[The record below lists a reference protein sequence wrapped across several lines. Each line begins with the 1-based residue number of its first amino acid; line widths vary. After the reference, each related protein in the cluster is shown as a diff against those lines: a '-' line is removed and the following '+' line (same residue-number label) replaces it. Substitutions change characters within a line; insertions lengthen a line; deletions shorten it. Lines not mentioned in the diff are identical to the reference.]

1 MELLQNINASL
12 RMLCSFV
19 FSANKKIMVAIMRS
33 TKTNAMEAI
42 MKKFMGIATAA
53 VFGLGIFTTS
63 AKAETIVTT
72 DVLNVRENPTTESQV
87 VGKLL
92 DGYKVNVLHTEN
104 GWSKVKLNSGK
115 EAFIS
120 ADYTKDTYYVTANV
134 LNVRAGANTDS
145 EILGK
150 LKKDDVIETTNQV
163 QNDWIQFEYNGQT
176 AYVHVPYL
184 TGKAP
189 VKVQPVV
196 KAEKVTNVQ
205 DTAKV
210 REAVKAQEAAEA
222 QAKTKAQEAAKAR
235 EAVKAQEAAEAQ
247 ATAKAG
253 EVAKAQETAKA
264 QEAAE
269 AQAAA
274 KAQEVAKAREAAKA
288 QEVAKAREA
297 AKAQEAAEAQAAA
310 KAQEAAKA
318 REAAEA
324 QAAKAQEAAEA
335 REAAKAQEAAEAR
348 EAAKAQ
354 EAAKAREAAKA
365 QKPATQQPVAKETE
379 TSAPSS
385 SRELRVEATAYTADP
400 LENGYKA
407 GDQVKSAMGHNLT
420 ANPNMKLIAVDP
432 SVIPLGSKV
441 WVEGYGVAIA
451 GDTGGAIKGNKIDVL
466 MPDKGTSSN
475 WGRKTVT
482 VKVLN

>member
-1 MELLQNINASL
+1 MELLQNINAPL
-12 RMLCSFV
+12 RKLCNSMF
-19 FSANKKIMVAIMRS
+19 FANKKIMVAIMRS

-72 DVLNVRENPTTESQV
+72 DVLNVRENPTTESKV

-150 LKKDDVIETTNQV
+150 LKQDDVIETTHQV
-163 QNDWIQFEYNGQT
+163 ENDWIQFEYNGKT

-189 VKVQPVV
+189 VKVQPAV
-196 KAEKVTNVQ
+196 KVEKTTKVQ
-205 DTAKV
+205 DTAKTV
-210 REAVKAQEAAEA
+210 AATKAREVAETQAKAQEA
-222 QAKTKAQEAAKAR
+222 TKAR
-235 EAVKAQEAAEAQ
+235 
-247 ATAKAG
+247 
-253 EVAKAQETAKA
+253 
-264 QEAAE
+264 EAAE

-274 KAQEVAKAREAAKA
+274 KAQEAAKAREAAKA
-288 QEVAKAREA
+288 QEAAKAREAAEAQAEAKAQEATKAREA

-324 QAAKAQEAAEA
+324 QA
-335 REAAKAQEAAEAR
+335 
-348 EAAKAQ
+348 AAKAQ

-385 SRELRVEATAYTADP
+385 SRELRVVATAYTADP

-407 GDQVKSAMGHNLT
+407 GDQVKSALGHNLT

>member
-1 MELLQNINASL
+1 
-12 RMLCSFV
+12 
-19 FSANKKIMVAIMRS
+19 
-33 TKTNAMEAI
+33 

-72 DVLNVRENPTTESQV
+72 DVLNVRENPTTESKV

-104 GWSKVKLNSGK
+104 GWSKVQLNSGK

-150 LKKDDVIETTNQV
+150 LKKDDVIETTHQV
-163 QNDWIQFEYNGQT
+163 QNDWIQFEYNGKT

-189 VKVQPVV
+189 VKVQPVAKV
-196 KAEKVTNVQ
+196 EKTTTVQ
-205 DTAKV
+205 DTAKAQEV
-210 REAVKAQEAAEA
+210 AKTQAKAQEATKAREAAEAQAEVKAQEAAKAREAAKAQAEASAQADAEA
-222 QAKTKAQEAAKAR
+222 QAETKAQEAAKAR
-235 EAVKAQEAAEAQ
+235 EAAKAQADAEAQAETKAQEA
-247 ATAKAG
+247 
-253 EVAKAQETAKA
+253 
-264 QEAAE
+264 
-269 AQAAA
+269 
-274 KAQEVAKAREAAKA
+274 
-288 QEVAKAREA
+288 AKAREA

-318 REAAEA
+318 QAE
-324 QAAKAQEAAEA
+324 AKAQADAEA
-335 REAAKAQEAAEAR
+335 REAAKAQETAVEAR
-348 EAAKAQ
+348 KAAKAQ
-354 EAAKAREAAKA
+354 EAADREAANKV

-379 TSAPSS
+379 KNTQSS
-385 SRELRVEATAYTADP
+385 SREFQVVATAYTADP

-407 GDQVKSAMGHNLT
+407 GDQVKSALGHNLT

-466 MPDKGTSSN
+466 MPDKGTSSS

>member
-150 LKKDDVIETTNQV
+150 LKQDDVIETTHEV
-163 QNDWIQFEYNGQT
+163 QNDWIQFEYNGKT

-189 VKVQPVV
+189 VKVQPAV
-196 KAEKVTNVQ
+196 KVEKAIKVQ

-210 REAVKAQEAAEA
+210 REAVKAGEVAETQAKAKAQEATKAREAAEA
-222 QAKTKAQEAAKAR
+222 QAEVKAQEAAKAR
-235 EAVKAQEAAEAQ
+235 EAAKAQAETKAQADAEAQ
-247 ATAKAG
+247 A
-253 EVAKAQETAKA
+253 EAKA
-264 QEAAE
+264 QEA
-269 AQAAA
+269 
-274 KAQEVAKAREAAKA
+274 
-288 QEVAKAREA
+288 AKAREA

-318 REAAEA
+318 REAAKAQADAEA
-324 QAAKAQEAAEA
+324 REAAKAQEAT
-335 REAAKAQEAAEAR
+335 KAQEAAEAR

>member
-1 MELLQNINASL
+1 M
-12 RMLCSFV
+12 

-145 EILGK
+145 EIIGK
-150 LKKDDVIETTNQV
+150 LKQDDVIETTHQV
-163 QNDWIQFEYNGQT
+163 QNDWIQFEYNGKT

-189 VKVQPVV
+189 VKVQPAV
-196 KAEKVTNVQ
+196 KVEKTTKVQ
-205 DTAKV
+205 DTAKAV
-210 REAVKAQEAAEA
+210 EATKAREVAETQAKAKAQEATKAREAAEA
-222 QAKTKAQEAAKAR
+222 QAEAKAQEATKAR
-235 EAVKAQEAAEAQ
+235 EAAKAQAEAKAQAAAEAQ
-247 ATAKAG
+247 AEAKAG
-253 EVAKAQETAKA
+253 EA
-264 QEAAE
+264 
-269 AQAAA
+269 
-274 KAQEVAKAREAAKA
+274 AKAREAAKA
-288 QEVAKAREA
+288 EA
-297 AKAQEAAEAQAAA
+297 AAEAQAAA

-318 REAAEA
+318 RE
-324 QAAKAQEAAEA
+324 AAKAQEAAEA

-354 EAAKAREAAKA
+354 EAAKARETAKA

-385 SRELRVEATAYTADP
+385 SRELRVVATAYTADP

-407 GDQVKSAMGHNLT
+407 GDQVKSALGHNLT

>member
-1 MELLQNINASL
+1 MELLQNINDPL
-12 RMLCSFV
+12 RKLCNSMF
-19 FSANKKIMVAIMRS
+19 FANKKIMVAIMRS

-72 DVLNVRENPTTESQV
+72 DVLNVRENPTTESKV

-150 LKKDDVIETTNQV
+150 LKQDDVIETTHQV
-163 QNDWIQFEYNGQT
+163 ENGWIQFEYNGKT

-196 KAEKVTNVQ
+196 KAEKTTTVQ
-205 DTAKV
+205 DTAKAV
-210 REAVKAQEAAEA
+210 ATTKAREVAETQAKAKAEEATKAREAAEA
-222 QAKTKAQEAAKAR
+222 QAAAKAREAAKAQETAKAQAEAKAQAAAEAQAEAKAQEAAKAR
-235 EAVKAQEAAEAQ
+235 EA
-247 ATAKAG
+247 
-253 EVAKAQETAKA
+253 AKAQA
-264 QEAAE
+264 
-269 AQAAA
+269 
-274 KAQEVAKAREAAKA
+274 
-288 QEVAKAREA
+288 
-297 AKAQEAAEAQAAA
+297 AAEAQAAA

-318 REAAEA
+318 REAAKA
-324 QAAKAQEAAEA
+324 QAAAEA
-335 REAAKAQEAAEAR
+335 REAT
-348 EAAKAQ
+348 
-354 EAAKAREAAKA
+354 KAREAAKA

-385 SRELRVEATAYTADP
+385 SRELRVVATAYTADP

-407 GDQVKSAMGHNLT
+407 GDQVKSALGHNLT

>member
-1 MELLQNINASL
+1 MELLQNINDPL

-145 EILGK
+145 EIIGK
-150 LKKDDVIETTNQV
+150 LKQDDVIETTHQV
-163 QNDWIQFEYNGQT
+163 QNDWIQFEYNGKT

-189 VKVQPVV
+189 VKVQPAV
-196 KAEKVTNVQ
+196 KVEKTTKVQ
-205 DTAKV
+205 DTAKAV
-210 REAVKAQEAAEA
+210 EATKAREVAETQAKAKAQEATKAREAAEA
-222 QAKTKAQEAAKAR
+222 QAEAKAQEATKAR
-235 EAVKAQEAAEAQ
+235 EAAKAQAEAKAQAAAEAQ
-247 ATAKAG
+247 AEAKAG
-253 EVAKAQETAKA
+253 EA
-264 QEAAE
+264 
-269 AQAAA
+269 
-274 KAQEVAKAREAAKA
+274 AKAREAAKA
-288 QEVAKAREA
+288 EA
-297 AKAQEAAEAQAAA
+297 AAEAQAAA

-318 REAAEA
+318 RE
-324 QAAKAQEAAEA
+324 AAKAQEAAEA

-354 EAAKAREAAKA
+354 EAAKARETAKD

-385 SRELRVEATAYTADP
+385 SRELRVVATAYTADP

-407 GDQVKSAMGHNLT
+407 GDQVKSALGHNLT

>member
-1 MELLQNINASL
+1 M
-12 RMLCSFV
+12 F
-19 FSANKKIMVAIMRS
+19 FANKKIMVAIMRS

-72 DVLNVRENPTTESQV
+72 DVLNVRENPTTESKV

-150 LKKDDVIETTNQV
+150 LKQDDVIETTHQV
-163 QNDWIQFEYNGQT
+163 ENDWIQFEYNGKT

-189 VKVQPVV
+189 VKVQPAV
-196 KAEKVTNVQ
+196 KVEKTTKVQ
-205 DTAKV
+205 DTPKTVAATKA
-210 REAVKAQEAAEA
+210 REVAETQAKAQEA
-222 QAKTKAQEAAKAR
+222 TKAR
-235 EAVKAQEAAEAQ
+235 
-247 ATAKAG
+247 
-253 EVAKAQETAKA
+253 
-264 QEAAE
+264 EAAE

-274 KAQEVAKAREAAKA
+274 KAEEAAKAREAAKA
-288 QEVAKAREA
+288 QAEAKAQAAAEAQAEAKAQEAAKAREA
-297 AKAQEAAEAQAAA
+297 AKAQEAAE
-310 KAQEAAKA
+310 
-318 REAAEA
+318 
-324 QAAKAQEAAEA
+324 
-335 REAAKAQEAAEAR
+335 
-348 EAAKAQ
+348 AQ

-365 QKPATQQPVAKETE
+365 QKPATQQPVVKETE

-385 SRELRVEATAYTADP
+385 SRELRVVATAYTADP

>member
-1 MELLQNINASL
+1 MELLQNINAPL
-12 RMLCSFV
+12 RKLCNSMF
-19 FSANKKIMVAIMRS
+19 FANKKIMVAIMRS

-72 DVLNVRENPTTESQV
+72 DVLNVRENPTTESKV

-150 LKKDDVIETTNQV
+150 LKQDDVIETTHQV
-163 QNDWIQFEYNGQT
+163 QNDWIQFEYNGKT

-196 KAEKVTNVQ
+196 KAEKTTKVQ
-205 DTAKV
+205 DTAKAV
-210 REAVKAQEAAEA
+210 EATKAREVAETQAKAKAEEATKAREAAEA
-222 QAKTKAQEAAKAR
+222 QAE
-235 EAVKAQEAAEAQ
+235 
-247 ATAKAG
+247 
-253 EVAKAQETAKA
+253 
-264 QEAAE
+264 
-269 AQAAA
+269 
-274 KAQEVAKAREAAKA
+274 
-288 QEVAKAREA
+288 
-297 AKAQEAAEAQAAA
+297 A

-318 REAAEA
+318 REAAKAEAAAEA
-324 QAAKAQEAAEA
+324 QAEAKAQEAAKA

-385 SRELRVEATAYTADP
+385 SRELRVVATAYTADP

>member
-1 MELLQNINASL
+1 MELLHNINASL

-145 EILGK
+145 AILGK
-150 LKKDDVIETTNQV
+150 LKKDDVIETTHQV

-176 AYVHVPYL
+176 AYVHIPYL

-210 REAVKAQEAAEA
+210 REAVKAGEVAETQAKAKAQEATKAREAAET
-222 QAKTKAQEAAKAR
+222 QAEAKAQEAAKAR
-235 EAVKAQEAAEAQ
+235 EA
-247 ATAKAG
+247 
-253 EVAKAQETAKA
+253 AKA
-264 QEAAE
+264 QEATE
-269 AQAAA
+269 AA
-274 KAQEVAKAREAAKA
+274 KAQAEAKAQEAAKAREAAKA
-288 QEVAKAREA
+288 QAEAEAQAEAKAQEAAKAREA
-297 AKAQEAAEAQAAA
+297 AKAQEAA
-310 KAQEAAKA
+310 KA
-318 REAAEA
+318 RE
-324 QAAKAQEAAEA
+324 AAKAQEAAEA

-385 SRELRVEATAYTADP
+385 SRELRVVATAYTADP

-482 VKVLN
+482 VKILN

>member
-1 MELLQNINASL
+1 
-12 RMLCSFV
+12 
-19 FSANKKIMVAIMRS
+19 
-33 TKTNAMEAI
+33 

-72 DVLNVRENPTTESQV
+72 DVLNVRENPTTESKV

-150 LKKDDVIETTNQV
+150 LKQDDVIETTHEV
-163 QNDWIQFEYNGQT
+163 QNDWIQFEYNGKT

-189 VKVQPVV
+189 VKVQPAV
-196 KAEKVTNVQ
+196 KVEKAIKVQ

-210 REAVKAQEAAEA
+210 REAVKAGEVAETQAKAKAEEATKAREVAEA
-222 QAKTKAQEAAKAR
+222 QAEVKAQEAAKAR
-235 EAVKAQEAAEAQ
+235 EEAKAQASAKAQADAEAQ
-247 ATAKAG
+247 AEAKA
-253 EVAKAQETAKA
+253 EEAAKAREEAK
-264 QEAAE
+264 

-274 KAQEVAKAREAAKA
+274 EV
-288 QEVAKAREA
+288 
-297 AKAQEAAEAQAAA
+297 QAAA

-318 REAAEA
+318 REAAKA
-324 QAAKAQEAAEA
+324 QADAEA

-348 EAAKAQ
+348 ETAKAQ
-354 EAAKAREAAKA
+354 EAAKA
-365 QKPATQQPVAKETE
+365 QKPATQKPVAKETE
-379 TSAPSS
+379 TSTPSS
-385 SRELRVEATAYTADP
+385 SRELRVVATAYTADP

-407 GDQVKSAMGHNLT
+407 GDQVKSALGHNLT

-482 VKVLN
+482 VKILN

>member
-1 MELLQNINASL
+1 MELLQNINAPL
-12 RMLCSFV
+12 RKLCNFM
-19 FSANKKIMVAIMRS
+19 FFANKKIMVAIMRS

-72 DVLNVRENPTTESQV
+72 DVLNVRENPTTESKV

-104 GWSKVKLNSGK
+104 GWSKVQLNSGK

-134 LNVRAGANTDS
+134 LNVRASANTDS

-150 LKKDDVIETTNQV
+150 LKKDDIIETTHQV
-163 QNDWIQFEYNGQT
+163 QNDWIQFEYNGKT

-189 VKVQPVV
+189 VKIQPVV
-196 KAEKVTNVQ
+196 KAEKTTTVQ
-205 DTAKV
+205 DTAKASETV
-210 REAVKAQEAAEA
+210 KVQEVIKTKEAPKTSEANQATENARKVAEQKAEQEQENAKLAQQKVAEQKAEQEQENAKLAQQKAAEQEQENARKLA
-222 QAKTKAQEAAKAR
+222 QQK
-235 EAVKAQEAAEAQ
+235 AAEQKAKQEQENAKLAQ
-247 ATAKAG
+247 QK
-253 EVAKAQETAKA
+253 VAE
-264 QEAAE
+264 
-269 AQAAA
+269 
-274 KAQEVAKAREAAKA
+274 
-288 QEVAKAREA
+288 
-297 AKAQEAAEAQAAA
+297 
-310 KAQEAAKA
+310 
-318 REAAEA
+318 
-324 QAAKAQEAAEA
+324 
-335 REAAKAQEAAEAR
+335 
-348 EAAKAQ
+348 
-354 EAAKAREAAKA
+354 
-365 QKPATQQPVAKETE
+365 QKEKQPVAKETE
-379 TSAPSS
+379 KNTQSS
-385 SRELRVEATAYTADP
+385 SREFQVVATAYTADP

-407 GDQVKSAMGHNLT
+407 GDQVKSALGHNLT

-466 MPDKGTSSN
+466 MPDKGTSSS

>member
-1 MELLQNINASL
+1 
-12 RMLCSFV
+12 MLCSFV

-150 LKKDDVIETTNQV
+150 LKQDDVIETTHQV
-163 QNDWIQFEYNGQT
+163 QNDWIQFEYNGKT

-189 VKVQPVV
+189 VKVQPAV
-196 KAEKVTNVQ
+196 KVEKTIKVQ
-205 DTAKV
+205 DTAK
-210 REAVKAQEAAEA
+210 AAEA
-222 QAKTKAQEAAKAR
+222 TKAR
-235 EAVKAQEAAEAQ
+235 EVAETQ
-247 ATAKAG
+247 AKAKVV
-253 EVAKAQETAKA
+253 EATKAR
-264 QEAAE
+264 EAAE

-274 KAQEVAKAREAAKA
+274 KAQEAAKAREAAKA
-288 QEVAKAREA
+288 QAEAKAQAAAEAQAEAKAEEAAKAREA

-318 REAAEA
+318 REAA
-324 QAAKAQEAAEA
+324 KAQEVAEA
-335 REAAKAQEAAEAR
+335 REAAKAQEAAE
-348 EAAKAQ
+348 
-354 EAAKAREAAKA
+354 AREAAKA

-385 SRELRVEATAYTADP
+385 SRELQVVATAYTADP

>member
-145 EILGK
+145 AILGK
-150 LKKDDVIETTNQV
+150 LKKDDVIETTHQV

-176 AYVHVPYL
+176 AYVHIPYL

-210 REAVKAQEAAEA
+210 REAVKA
-222 QAKTKAQEAAKAR
+222 
-235 EAVKAQEAAEAQ
+235 
-247 ATAKAG
+247 G
-253 EVAKAQETAKA
+253 EVAETQAKAKA
-264 QEAAE
+264 QEAT
-269 AQAAA
+269 
-274 KAQEVAKAREAAKA
+274 KAREAAETQAKAKA
-288 QEVAKAREA
+288 QEATKAREA
-297 AKAQEAAEAQAAA
+297 AETQAEA

-318 REAAEA
+318 REAAKAQEATEAAKA
-324 QAAKAQEAAEA
+324 QAEAKAQEAAKA
-335 REAAKAQEAAEAR
+335 REAAKAQAEAEAEAKAQEAAKAREAAKAGEAAKAREAAKAEEAAEAR
-348 EAAKAQ
+348 EVAKAQ

-385 SRELRVEATAYTADP
+385 SRELRVQATAYTADP

-482 VKVLN
+482 VKILN

>member
-1 MELLQNINASL
+1 MELLQNINDPL
-12 RMLCSFV
+12 RKLCNFM
-19 FSANKKIMVAIMRS
+19 FFANKKIMVAIMRS

-63 AKAETIVTT
+63 AKAETFVTT
-72 DVLNVRENPTTESQV
+72 DVLNVRENPTTESKV

-150 LKKDDVIETTNQV
+150 LKQDDVIETTHQV
-163 QNDWIQFEYNGQT
+163 ENGWIQFEYNGKT

-196 KAEKVTNVQ
+196 KAEKTTTVQ
-205 DTAKV
+205 DTAKAV
-210 REAVKAQEAAEA
+210 ATTKAREVAETQAKAKAEEATKAREAAEAQAAAKAREAAKAQETAKAQAEAKAQEAAEA
-222 QAKTKAQEAAKAR
+222 QAEAKAQEAAKAR
-235 EAVKAQEAAEAQ
+235 EA
-247 ATAKAG
+247 
-253 EVAKAQETAKA
+253 AKAQA
-264 QEAAE
+264 
-269 AQAAA
+269 
-274 KAQEVAKAREAAKA
+274 V
-288 QEVAKAREA
+288 
-297 AKAQEAAEAQAAA
+297 AEAQAAA

-324 QAAKAQEAAEA
+324 
-335 REAAKAQEAAEAR
+335 REAAQAVAEAQA
-348 EAAKAQ
+348 EAKAQ

-385 SRELRVEATAYTADP
+385 SRELRVVATAYTADP

-407 GDQVKSAMGHNLT
+407 GDQVKSALGHNLT

>member
-145 EILGK
+145 AILGK
-150 LKKDDVIETTNQV
+150 LKKDDVIETTHQV

-176 AYVHVPYL
+176 AYVHIPYL

-210 REAVKAQEAAEA
+210 REAVKA
-222 QAKTKAQEAAKAR
+222 
-235 EAVKAQEAAEAQ
+235 
-247 ATAKAG
+247 G
-253 EVAKAQETAKA
+253 EVAETQAKAKA
-264 QEAAE
+264 QEAT
-269 AQAAA
+269 
-274 KAQEVAKAREAAKA
+274 KAREAAET
-288 QEVAKAREA
+288 Q
-297 AKAQEAAEAQAAA
+297 AEA

-318 REAAEA
+318 REAAKAQEATEAAKA
-324 QAAKAQEAAEA
+324 QAEAKAQEAAKA
-335 REAAKAQEAAEAR
+335 REAAKAQAEAEAQAEAKAQEAAKAREAAKAGEAAKAREAAKAEEAAEAR

-385 SRELRVEATAYTADP
+385 SRELRVQATAYTADP

-482 VKVLN
+482 VKILN

>member
-145 EILGK
+145 AILGK
-150 LKKDDVIETTNQV
+150 LKKDDVIETTHQV

-176 AYVHVPYL
+176 AYVHIPYL

-210 REAVKAQEAAEA
+210 REAVKAGEVAETQAKAKAQEATKAREAAET
-222 QAKTKAQEAAKAR
+222 QAEAKAQEAAKAR
-235 EAVKAQEAAEAQ
+235 EAAKAQEATEA
-247 ATAKAG
+247 
-253 EVAKAQETAKA
+253 AKAQAEAKA
-264 QEAAE
+264 QEAAKARE
-269 AQAAA
+269 AA
-274 KAQEVAKAREAAKA
+274 KAQAEAEVQAEAKAQEAAKAREAAKA
-288 QEVAKAREA
+288 QEAAKAREA
-297 AKAQEAAEAQAAA
+297 AKAQEAAE
-310 KAQEAAKA
+310 
-318 REAAEA
+318 
-324 QAAKAQEAAEA
+324 
-335 REAAKAQEAAEAR
+335 
-348 EAAKAQ
+348 
-354 EAAKAREAAKA
+354 AREAAKA

-385 SRELRVEATAYTADP
+385 SRELRVVATAYTADP

>member
-1 MELLQNINASL
+1 M
-12 RMLCSFV
+12 F
-19 FSANKKIMVAIMRS
+19 FANKKIMVAIMRS

-72 DVLNVRENPTTESQV
+72 DVLNVRENPTTESKV

-150 LKKDDVIETTNQV
+150 LKQDDVIETTHQV
-163 QNDWIQFEYNGQT
+163 ENGWIQFEYNGKT

-189 VKVQPVV
+189 VKIQPVV
-196 KAEKVTNVQ
+196 KAEKTTTVQ
-205 DTAKV
+205 DTAK
-210 REAVKAQEAAEA
+210 AVA
-222 QAKTKAQEAAKAR
+222 TTKAR
-235 EAVKAQEAAEAQ
+235 EVAETQ
-247 ATAKAG
+247 AKA
-253 EVAKAQETAKA
+253 KAE
-264 QEAAE
+264 EAT
-269 AQAAA
+269 
-274 KAQEVAKAREAAKA
+274 KAR
-288 QEVAKAREA
+288 
-297 AKAQEAAEAQAAA
+297 EAAEAQAAA

-318 REAAEA
+318 REAAKA
-324 QAAKAQEAAEA
+324 QAEAKAQEAAEA
-335 REAAKAQEAAEAR
+335 QAE
-348 EAAKAQ
+348 AKAQ
-354 EAAKAREAAKA
+354 EAAKAREAAKAQAEAEAQAAVKAQEAAKAQAEAEAQAAVKAQEAAKAQAEAEAQAAVKAQEAAKAREAAKAQAEAEAAAKA

-385 SRELRVEATAYTADP
+385 SRELRVVATAYTADP

-407 GDQVKSAMGHNLT
+407 GDQVKSALGHNLT

-466 MPDKGTSSN
+466 MPDKGSSSS

>member
-145 EILGK
+145 AILGK
-150 LKKDDVIETTNQV
+150 LKKDDVIETTHQV

-176 AYVHVPYL
+176 AYVHIPYL

-210 REAVKAQEAAEA
+210 REAVKAGEVAETQAKAKAQEATKAREAAEA
-222 QAKTKAQEAAKAR
+222 QAE
-235 EAVKAQEAAEAQ
+235 
-247 ATAKAG
+247 
-253 EVAKAQETAKA
+253 
-264 QEAAE
+264 
-269 AQAAA
+269 
-274 KAQEVAKAREAAKA
+274 
-288 QEVAKAREA
+288 
-297 AKAQEAAEAQAAA
+297 A

-318 REAAEA
+318 REAAKAQEATEAAKA
-324 QAAKAQEAAEA
+324 QAEAKAQEAAKA
-335 REAAKAQEAAEAR
+335 REAAKAQAEAEAQAEAKAQEAAKAREAAKAQAEAKAQEAAEAR

-385 SRELRVEATAYTADP
+385 SRELRVQATAYTADP

>member
-1 MELLQNINASL
+1 MELLQNINDPL
-12 RMLCSFV
+12 RNLCNFM

-150 LKKDDVIETTNQV
+150 LKQDDVIETTHQV
-163 QNDWIQFEYNGQT
+163 ENDWIQFEYNGKT

-189 VKVQPVV
+189 VKVQPAV
-196 KAEKVTNVQ
+196 KVEKATKVQ
-205 DTAKV
+205 NTAKAV
-210 REAVKAQEAAEA
+210 EA
-222 QAKTKAQEAAKAR
+222 TKAR
-235 EAVKAQEAAEAQ
+235 EVAETQAKAKAEEATKAREAAEAQ
-247 ATAKAG
+247 ATAKA
-253 EVAKAQETAKA
+253 EEAAKAREAAKAQAEAKA
-264 QEAAE
+264 QAAAE

-274 KAQEVAKAREAAKA
+274 KAEEAAKAREAAKA
-288 QEVAKAREA
+288 QA
-297 AKAQEAAEAQAAA
+297 AAEAPAAA

-318 REAAEA
+318 REAA
-324 QAAKAQEAAEA
+324 KAQEAAE
-335 REAAKAQEAAEAR
+335 
-348 EAAKAQ
+348 AQ

-385 SRELRVEATAYTADP
+385 SRELRVVATAYTADP

>member
-1 MELLQNINASL
+1 MELLQNINAPL
-12 RMLCSFV
+12 RKLCNFM
-19 FSANKKIMVAIMRS
+19 FFANKKIMVAIMS
-33 TKTNAMEAI
+33 LTKTNAMEAI

-72 DVLNVRENPTTESQV
+72 DVLNVRENPTTESKV

-150 LKKDDVIETTNQV
+150 LKQDDVIETTHEV
-163 QNDWIQFEYNGQT
+163 QNDWIQFEYNGKT

-189 VKVQPVV
+189 VKVQPAV
-196 KAEKVTNVQ
+196 KVEKAIKVQ

-210 REAVKAQEAAEA
+210 REAVKAGEVAETQAKAKAEEATKAREVAEA
-222 QAKTKAQEAAKAR
+222 QAEVKAQEAAKAR
-235 EAVKAQEAAEAQ
+235 EEAKAQASAKAQADAEAQ
-247 ATAKAG
+247 AEAKA
-253 EVAKAQETAKA
+253 EEAAKAREEAKAQADAEAQAEAK
-264 QEAAE
+264 

-274 KAQEVAKAREAAKA
+274 KAREEAKA
-288 QEVAKAREA
+288 QAD
-297 AKAQEAAEAQAAA
+297 
-310 KAQEAAKA
+310 
-318 REAAEA
+318 
-324 QAAKAQEAAEA
+324 
-335 REAAKAQEAAEAR
+335 AEAR

-379 TSAPSS
+379 TSTPSS
-385 SRELRVEATAYTADP
+385 SRELRVVATAYTADP

-407 GDQVKSAMGHNLT
+407 GDQVKSALGHNLT

-482 VKVLN
+482 VKILN

>member
-1 MELLQNINASL
+1 MELLQIINASL

-145 EILGK
+145 AILGK
-150 LKKDDVIETTNQV
+150 LKKDDVIETTHQV

-176 AYVHVPYL
+176 AYVHIPYL

-210 REAVKAQEAAEA
+210 REAVKA
-222 QAKTKAQEAAKAR
+222 
-235 EAVKAQEAAEAQ
+235 
-247 ATAKAG
+247 G
-253 EVAKAQETAKA
+253 EVAETQAKAKA
-264 QEAAE
+264 QEATKAREVAE
-269 AQAAA
+269 TQAKA
-274 KAQEVAKAREAAKA
+274 KAQEATKAREAAET
-288 QEVAKAREA
+288 Q
-297 AKAQEAAEAQAAA
+297 AEA

-318 REAAEA
+318 REAAKAQEATEAAKA
-324 QAAKAQEAAEA
+324 QAEAKAQEAAKA
-335 REAAKAQEAAEAR
+335 REAAKAQAAAEAQAEAKAQEAAKAREAAKAQAEAKAQEAAEAR

-385 SRELRVEATAYTADP
+385 SRELRVQATAYTADP

>member
-1 MELLQNINASL
+1 MELLQNINAPL
-12 RMLCSFV
+12 RKLCNSMF
-19 FSANKKIMVAIMRS
+19 FANKKIMVAIMRS

-72 DVLNVRENPTTESQV
+72 DVLNVRENPTTESKV

-134 LNVRAGANTDS
+134 LNIRAGANTDS

-150 LKKDDVIETTNQV
+150 LKQDDVIETTHQV
-163 QNDWIQFEYNGQT
+163 ENDWIQFEYNGKT

-189 VKVQPVV
+189 VKVQPAV
-196 KAEKVTNVQ
+196 KVEKATKVQ
-205 DTAKV
+205 NTAKAV
-210 REAVKAQEAAEA
+210 EA
-222 QAKTKAQEAAKAR
+222 TKAR
-235 EAVKAQEAAEAQ
+235 EVAETQ
-247 ATAKAG
+247 AKA
-253 EVAKAQETAKA
+253 KAEEATKA
-264 QEAAE
+264 REAAE

-274 KAQEVAKAREAAKA
+274 KAEEAAKAREAAKA
-288 QEVAKAREA
+288 GAEAKAQAAAEAQAEAKAQEAAKAREA

-310 KAQEAAKA
+310 KAEEAAK
-318 REAAEA
+318 
-324 QAAKAQEAAEA
+324 A

-365 QKPATQQPVAKETE
+365 QKPATQQPVVKETE

-385 SRELRVEATAYTADP
+385 SRELRVVATAYTADP

-407 GDQVKSAMGHNLT
+407 GDQVKSALGHNLT

>member
-1 MELLQNINASL
+1 
-12 RMLCSFV
+12 
-19 FSANKKIMVAIMRS
+19 
-33 TKTNAMEAI
+33 

-72 DVLNVRENPTTESQV
+72 DVLNVRENPTTESKV

-104 GWSKVKLNSGK
+104 GWSKVQLNSGK

-150 LKKDDVIETTNQV
+150 LKKDDVIETTHQV
-163 QNDWIQFEYNGQT
+163 QNDWIQFEYNGKT

-196 KAEKVTNVQ
+196 KVEKTTNVQ

-210 REAVKAQEAAEA
+210 REAVKAQEVAETQAKAKAREAAEA
-222 QAKTKAQEAAKAR
+222 QAEVKAQEAAKAR
-235 EAVKAQEAAEAQ
+235 EAAKAQAEAKAQADAEAQAETKAQEA
-247 ATAKAG
+247 
-253 EVAKAQETAKA
+253 
-264 QEAAE
+264 
-269 AQAAA
+269 
-274 KAQEVAKAREAAKA
+274 
-288 QEVAKAREA
+288 AKAREA

-318 REAAEA
+318 QAE
-324 QAAKAQEAAEA
+324 AKAQADAEA
-335 REAAKAQEAAEAR
+335 REAAKAQEAAAEAR
-348 EAAKAQ
+348 KAAKAQ
-354 EAAKAREAAKA
+354 EAADREAANKV

-379 TSAPSS
+379 KNTQSS
-385 SRELRVEATAYTADP
+385 SREFQVVATAYTADP

-407 GDQVKSAMGHNLT
+407 GDQVKSALGHNLT

-466 MPDKGTSSN
+466 MPDKGTSSS

>member
-1 MELLQNINASL
+1 
-12 RMLCSFV
+12 
-19 FSANKKIMVAIMRS
+19 MRS

-150 LKKDDVIETTNQV
+150 LKQDDVIETTHEV
-163 QNDWIQFEYNGQT
+163 QNDWIQFEYNGKT

-189 VKVQPVV
+189 VKVQPAV
-196 KAEKVTNVQ
+196 KVEKAIKVQ

-210 REAVKAQEAAEA
+210 REAVKAGEVTETQAKAKAQEATKAREAAEA
-222 QAKTKAQEAAKAR
+222 QAEVKAQEAAKAR
-235 EAVKAQEAAEAQ
+235 EAAKAQAETKAQADAEAQ
-247 ATAKAG
+247 A
-253 EVAKAQETAKA
+253 EAKA

-269 AQAAA
+269 
-274 KAQEVAKAREAAKA
+274 
-288 QEVAKAREA
+288 AREA

-318 REAAEA
+318 REAAKA
-324 QAAKAQEAAEA
+324 QADAEA
-335 REAAKAQEAAEAR
+335 REAAKAQEAAAEARKAAKVQEAADR
-348 EAAKAQ
+348 EAAN
-354 EAAKAREAAKA
+354 KA

-379 TSAPSS
+379 KNTQSS
-385 SRELRVEATAYTADP
+385 SREFQVVATAYTADP

-407 GDQVKSAMGHNLT
+407 GDQVKSALGHNLT

>member
-1 MELLQNINASL
+1 M
-12 RMLCSFV
+12 F
-19 FSANKKIMVAIMRS
+19 FANKKIMVAIMRS

-72 DVLNVRENPTTESQV
+72 DVLNVRENPTTESKV

-150 LKKDDVIETTNQV
+150 LKQDDVIETTHQV
-163 QNDWIQFEYNGQT
+163 ENDWIQFEYNGKT

-189 VKVQPVV
+189 VKVQPAV
-196 KAEKVTNVQ
+196 KVEKTIKVQ

-210 REAVKAQEAAEA
+210 REAVKA
-222 QAKTKAQEAAKAR
+222 
-235 EAVKAQEAAEAQ
+235 
-247 ATAKAG
+247 G
-253 EVAKAQETAKA
+253 EVAETQAKA
-264 QEAAE
+264 KAEEATKAREAAE

-274 KAQEVAKAREAAKA
+274 KAQEAAKAREAAKA
-288 QEVAKAREA
+288 QEEAKAQAEAEAQAEAKAQEAAKAREA

-318 REAAEA
+318 REAA
-324 QAAKAQEAAEA
+324 KAQEAAEA
-335 REAAKAQEAAEAR
+335 REAAKAQEEAE
-348 EAAKAQ
+348 AQ

-385 SRELRVEATAYTADP
+385 SRELRVVATAYTADP

-407 GDQVKSAMGHNLT
+407 GDQVKSALGHNLT

>member
-1 MELLQNINASL
+1 MELLQNINAPL
-12 RMLCSFV
+12 RKLCNSMF
-19 FSANKKIMVAIMRS
+19 FANKKIMVAIMRS

-150 LKKDDVIETTNQV
+150 LKQDDVIETTHQV
-163 QNDWIQFEYNGQT
+163 QNDWIQFEYNGKT

-189 VKVQPVV
+189 VKVQPAV
-196 KAEKVTNVQ
+196 KVEKTTKVQ

-210 REAVKAQEAAEA
+210 REAVKAGEVAETQAKAKAQEATKAREAAEA
-222 QAKTKAQEAAKAR
+222 QAEAKAQEAAKAR
-235 EAVKAQEAAEAQ
+235 EAAKAQAQ
-247 ATAKAG
+247 AEAKAG
-253 EVAKAQETAKA
+253 EA
-264 QEAAE
+264 
-269 AQAAA
+269 
-274 KAQEVAKAREAAKA
+274 AKAREAAKA
-288 QEVAKAREA
+288 EA
-297 AKAQEAAEAQAAA
+297 AAEAQAAA

-318 REAAEA
+318 REAAKAEAAAEA
-324 QAAKAQEAAEA
+324 QAAAKAQEAAKA
-335 REAAKAQEAAEAR
+335 REAAKAQEAAE
-348 EAAKAQ
+348 
-354 EAAKAREAAKA
+354 AREAAKA

-385 SRELRVEATAYTADP
+385 SRELRVVATAYTADP

-407 GDQVKSAMGHNLT
+407 GDQVKSALGHNLT

>member
-1 MELLQNINASL
+1 MELLQNINAPL
-12 RMLCSFV
+12 RKLCNFM
-19 FSANKKIMVAIMRS
+19 FFANKKIMVAIMRS

-72 DVLNVRENPTTESQV
+72 DVLNVRENPTTESKV

-104 GWSKVKLNSGK
+104 GWSKVQLNSGK

-150 LKKDDVIETTNQV
+150 LKKDDIIETTHQV
-163 QNDWIQFEYNGQT
+163 QNDWIQFEYNGKT

-189 VKVQPVV
+189 VKVQPVAKV
-196 KAEKVTNVQ
+196 EKTTTVQ
-205 DTAKV
+205 DTAKASETV
-210 REAVKAQEAAEA
+210 KVQEVIKTKEAPKTSEANQATENARKVAEQKAEQEQENAKLAQQKAAEQKAEQEQENAKLA
-222 QAKTKAQEAAKAR
+222 QQK
-235 EAVKAQEAAEAQ
+235 AAEQKAEQEQDNARKLAQ
-247 ATAKAG
+247 QK
-253 EVAKAQETAKA
+253 
-264 QEAAE
+264 AAE
-269 AQAAA
+269 QKAEQEQENARKLAQQ
-274 KAQEVAKAREAAKA
+274 K
-288 QEVAKAREA
+288 
-297 AKAQEAAEAQAAA
+297 AAEQKAKQEQENAKLAQQ
-310 KAQEAAKA
+310 KV
-318 REAAEA
+318 AE
-324 QAAKAQEAAEA
+324 
-335 REAAKAQEAAEAR
+335 
-348 EAAKAQ
+348 
-354 EAAKAREAAKA
+354 
-365 QKPATQQPVAKETE
+365 QKEKQPVAKETE
-379 TSAPSS
+379 KNTQSS
-385 SRELRVEATAYTADP
+385 SREFQVVATAYTADP

-407 GDQVKSAMGHNLT
+407 GDQVKSALGHNLT

-466 MPDKGTSSN
+466 MPDKGTSSS

>member
-1 MELLQNINASL
+1 MELLQNINAPL
-12 RMLCSFV
+12 RKLCNFM
-19 FSANKKIMVAIMRS
+19 FFANKKIMVAIMRS

-72 DVLNVRENPTTESQV
+72 DVLNVRENPTTESKV

-104 GWSKVKLNSGK
+104 GWSKVQLNSGK

-150 LKKDDVIETTNQV
+150 LKKDDVIETTHQV
-163 QNDWIQFEYNGQT
+163 QNDWIQFEYNGKT

-196 KAEKVTNVQ
+196 KVEKTTNVQ

-210 REAVKAQEAAEA
+210 REAVKAQEVAETQAKAKAQEATKAREAAEA
-222 QAKTKAQEAAKAR
+222 QAEVKAQEAAK
-235 EAVKAQEAAEAQ
+235 
-247 ATAKAG
+247 
-253 EVAKAQETAKA
+253 
-264 QEAAE
+264 
-269 AQAAA
+269 
-274 KAQEVAKAREAAKA
+274 
-288 QEVAKAREA
+288 
-297 AKAQEAAEAQAAA
+297 AQAAA

-318 REAAEA
+318 QAE
-324 QAAKAQEAAEA
+324 AKAQADAEA
-335 REAAKAQEAAEAR
+335 REAAKAQEAAAEAR
-348 EAAKAQ
+348 KAAKAQ
-354 EAAKAREAAKA
+354 EAADREAANKV

-379 TSAPSS
+379 KNTQSS
-385 SRELRVEATAYTADP
+385 SREFQVVATAYTADP

-407 GDQVKSAMGHNLT
+407 GDQVKSALGHNLT

-466 MPDKGTSSN
+466 MPDKGTSSS

>member
-1 MELLQNINASL
+1 MELLQNINAPL
-12 RMLCSFV
+12 RKLCNFM
-19 FSANKKIMVAIMRS
+19 FFANKKIMVAIMRS

-72 DVLNVRENPTTESQV
+72 DVLNVRENPTTESKV

-150 LKKDDVIETTNQV
+150 LKQDDVIETTHQV
-163 QNDWIQFEYNGQT
+163 ENDWIQFEYNGKT

-189 VKVQPVV
+189 VKVQPAVKV
-196 KAEKVTNVQ
+196 EKATKVQNTAKAVEATKAREVAETQAKAE
-205 DTAKV
+205 
-210 REAVKAQEAAEA
+210 EATKAREAAEA
-222 QAKTKAQEAAKAR
+222 QAEAKAQEAAKAR
-235 EAVKAQEAAEAQ
+235 EAAKAQAEAKAQAAAEAQ
-247 ATAKAG
+247 A
-253 EVAKAQETAKA
+253 E
-264 QEAAE
+264 
-269 AQAAA
+269 
-274 KAQEVAKAREAAKA
+274 
-288 QEVAKAREA
+288 
-297 AKAQEAAEAQAAA
+297 A

-324 QAAKAQEAAEA
+324 QAAAKAQEAAKA

-354 EAAKAREAAKA
+354 EATKAREAAKS

-385 SRELRVEATAYTADP
+385 SRELRVVATAYTADP

-407 GDQVKSAMGHNLT
+407 GDQVKSALGHNLT

>member
-163 QNDWIQFEYNGQT
+163 QNDWIQFEYNGKT

-210 REAVKAQEAAEA
+210 REAVKAGEVAETQAKAKAGEATKAREAAEA
-222 QAKTKAQEAAKAR
+222 QA
-235 EAVKAQEAAEAQ
+235 
-247 ATAKAG
+247 
-253 EVAKAQETAKA
+253 EV
-264 QEAAE
+264 
-269 AQAAA
+269 
-274 KAQEVAKAREAAKA
+274 
-288 QEVAKAREA
+288 
-297 AKAQEAAEAQAAA
+297 

-318 REAAEA
+318 REAAKAQAETKAQAAAEA
-324 QAAKAQEAAEA
+324 QAE
-335 REAAKAQEAAEAR
+335 
-348 EAAKAQ
+348 AKAQ

-365 QKPATQQPVAKETE
+365 QAAAEAQAEAQAQEAAEAREAAKAQAAAEAREAAKAQAAAEAREAAKAQEATKAQEAAKAREAAKPQKPATQQPVAKETE

>member
-1 MELLQNINASL
+1 
-12 RMLCSFV
+12 MLCSFV

-150 LKKDDVIETTNQV
+150 LKQDDVIETTHQV
-163 QNDWIQFEYNGQT
+163 QNDWIQFEYNGKT

-189 VKVQPVV
+189 VKVQPAV
-196 KAEKVTNVQ
+196 KVEKTTKVQ
-205 DTAKV
+205 DTAKAV
-210 REAVKAQEAAEA
+210 EATKAREVAETQAKAKAQEA
-222 QAKTKAQEAAKAR
+222 TKAR
-235 EAVKAQEAAEAQ
+235 
-247 ATAKAG
+247 
-253 EVAKAQETAKA
+253 
-264 QEAAE
+264 EAAE

-274 KAQEVAKAREAAKA
+274 KDQEAAKAREAAKA
-288 QEVAKAREA
+288 VASAKAQAAAEAQAEAKAQEAAKAREA
-297 AKAQEAAEAQAAA
+297 AKAQEAAEAQA
-310 KAQEAAKA
+310 
-318 REAAEA
+318 
-324 QAAKAQEAAEA
+324 
-335 REAAKAQEAAEAR
+335 
-348 EAAKAQ
+348 AAKAQ

-385 SRELRVEATAYTADP
+385 SRELQVVATAYTADP

>member
-1 MELLQNINASL
+1 
-12 RMLCSFV
+12 
-19 FSANKKIMVAIMRS
+19 
-33 TKTNAMEAI
+33 

-72 DVLNVRENPTTESQV
+72 DVLNVRENPTTESKV

-120 ADYTKDTYYVTANV
+120 ADYTKDSYYVTANV

-145 EILGK
+145 AILGK
-150 LKKDDVIETTNQV
+150 LKKDDVIETTHQV

-222 QAKTKAQEAAKAR
+222 QAKTKAQEAATAR

-247 ATAKAG
+247 AATKAE
-253 EVAKAQETAKA
+253 EVAKAKDAAKA

-269 AQAAA
+269 AQA
-274 KAQEVAKAREAAKA
+274 AAKA

-318 REAAEA
+318 REAAETQA
-324 QAAKAQEAAEA
+324 AAEAREAAKAQEAAEA
-335 REAAKAQEAAEAR
+335 RETAKAQEAAEAR

-385 SRELRVEATAYTADP
+385 SRELRVQATAYTADP

-482 VKVLN
+482 VKILN

>member
-1 MELLQNINASL
+1 M
-12 RMLCSFV
+12 F
-19 FSANKKIMVAIMRS
+19 FANKKIMVAIMRS

-72 DVLNVRENPTTESQV
+72 DVLNVRENPTTESKV

-150 LKKDDVIETTNQV
+150 LKQDDVIETTHQV
-163 QNDWIQFEYNGQT
+163 ENGWIQFEYNGKT

-196 KAEKVTNVQ
+196 KAEKTTTVQ
-205 DTAKV
+205 DTAKAV
-210 REAVKAQEAAEA
+210 ATTKAREVAETQAKAKAEEATKAREAAEA
-222 QAKTKAQEAAKAR
+222 QAAAKAREAAKAQKAAKAQAEAKAQEEAEAQAAVKAQEAAKAR
-235 EAVKAQEAAEAQ
+235 EA
-247 ATAKAG
+247 
-253 EVAKAQETAKA
+253 AKAQ
-264 QEAAE
+264 AE
-269 AQAAA
+269 
-274 KAQEVAKAREAAKA
+274 
-288 QEVAKAREA
+288 
-297 AKAQEAAEAQAAA
+297 AEAQAAA

-318 REAAEA
+318 REAA
-324 QAAKAQEAAEA
+324 KAQEAAKA
-335 REAAKAQEAAEAR
+335 REAAKAQEEAE
-348 EAAKAQ
+348 AQ

-385 SRELRVEATAYTADP
+385 SRELRVVATAYTADP

-407 GDQVKSAMGHNLT
+407 GDQVKSALGHNLT

>member
-1 MELLQNINASL
+1 M
-12 RMLCSFV
+12 F
-19 FSANKKIMVAIMRS
+19 FANKKIMVAIMRS

-72 DVLNVRENPTTESQV
+72 DVLNVRENPTTESKV

-150 LKKDDVIETTNQV
+150 LKQDDVIETTHQV
-163 QNDWIQFEYNGQT
+163 ENGWIQFEYNGKT

-196 KAEKVTNVQ
+196 KAEKTTTVQ
-205 DTAKV
+205 DTAKAV
-210 REAVKAQEAAEA
+210 ATTKAREVAETQAKAKAEEATKAREAAEA
-222 QAKTKAQEAAKAR
+222 QAAAKAREAAKAQETAKAQAEAKAQAAAEAQAEAKAQEAAKAR
-235 EAVKAQEAAEAQ
+235 EA
-247 ATAKAG
+247 
-253 EVAKAQETAKA
+253 AKAQA
-264 QEAAE
+264 
-269 AQAAA
+269 
-274 KAQEVAKAREAAKA
+274 
-288 QEVAKAREA
+288 
-297 AKAQEAAEAQAAA
+297 AAEAQAAA

-318 REAAEA
+318 REAA
-324 QAAKAQEAAEA
+324 KAQEAAEA
-335 REAAKAQEAAEAR
+335 REATKAR
-348 EAAKAQ
+348 EAAEAQ

-385 SRELRVEATAYTADP
+385 SRELRVVATAYTADP

-407 GDQVKSAMGHNLT
+407 GDQVKSALGHNLT

>member
-1 MELLQNINASL
+1 
-12 RMLCSFV
+12 
-19 FSANKKIMVAIMRS
+19 
-33 TKTNAMEAI
+33 

-72 DVLNVRENPTTESQV
+72 DVLNVRENPTTESKV

-120 ADYTKDTYYVTANV
+120 ADYTKDSYYVTANV

-145 EILGK
+145 AILGK
-150 LKKDDVIETTNQV
+150 LKKDDVIETTHQV

-247 ATAKAG
+247 AATKAE
-253 EVAKAQETAKA
+253 EVAKAKDAAKA

-269 AQAAA
+269 AQA
-274 KAQEVAKAREAAKA
+274 AAKA

-318 REAAEA
+318 REAAETQA
-324 QAAKAQEAAEA
+324 AAEAREAAKAQEAAEA
-335 REAAKAQEAAEAR
+335 RETAKAQEAAEAR

-385 SRELRVEATAYTADP
+385 SRELRVQATAYTADP

-482 VKVLN
+482 VKILN

>member
-145 EILGK
+145 AILGK
-150 LKKDDVIETTNQV
+150 LKKDDVIETTHQV

-176 AYVHVPYL
+176 AYVHIPYL

-210 REAVKAQEAAEA
+210 REAVKAGEVAETQAKAKAQEATKAREAAET
-222 QAKTKAQEAAKAR
+222 QAEAKAQEAAKAR
-235 EAVKAQEAAEAQ
+235 EA
-247 ATAKAG
+247 
-253 EVAKAQETAKA
+253 AKA
-264 QEAAE
+264 QEATE
-269 AQAAA
+269 AA
-274 KAQEVAKAREAAKA
+274 KAQAEAKAQEAAKAREAAKA
-288 QEVAKAREA
+288 QAEAEAQAEAKAQEAAKAREA
-297 AKAQEAAEAQAAA
+297 AKAQEAA
-310 KAQEAAKA
+310 KA
-318 REAAEA
+318 REV
-324 QAAKAQEAAEA
+324 AKAE
-335 REAAKAQEAAEAR
+335 EAAEAR

-385 SRELRVEATAYTADP
+385 SRELRVQATAYTADP

-482 VKVLN
+482 VKILN

>member
-1 MELLQNINASL
+1 M
-12 RMLCSFV
+12 F
-19 FSANKKIMVAIMRS
+19 FANKKIMVAIMRS

-72 DVLNVRENPTTESQV
+72 DVLNVRENPTTESKV

-120 ADYTKDTYYVTANV
+120 ADYTKDTYYVTANI

-150 LKKDDVIETTNQV
+150 LKQDDVIETTHQV
-163 QNDWIQFEYNGQT
+163 ENGWIQFEYNGKT

-196 KAEKVTNVQ
+196 KAEKTTTVQ
-205 DTAKV
+205 DTAK
-210 REAVKAQEAAEA
+210 AVA
-222 QAKTKAQEAAKAR
+222 TTKAR
-235 EAVKAQEAAEAQ
+235 EVAETQ
-247 ATAKAG
+247 
-253 EVAKAQETAKA
+253 AKAQAE
-264 QEAAE
+264 EAT
-269 AQAAA
+269 
-274 KAQEVAKAREAAKA
+274 KAR
-288 QEVAKAREA
+288 
-297 AKAQEAAEAQAAA
+297 EAAEAQAAA

-318 REAAEA
+318 REAAKA
-324 QAAKAQEAAEA
+324 QAEAKAQEAAEA
-335 REAAKAQEAAEAR
+335 QAE
-348 EAAKAQ
+348 AKAQ
-354 EAAKAREAAKA
+354 EAAKAREAAKAQAEAEAQEAAKAREAAKAQAEAEAAAKA

-385 SRELRVEATAYTADP
+385 SRELRVVATAYTADP

-407 GDQVKSAMGHNLT
+407 GDQVKSALGHNLT

-466 MPDKGTSSN
+466 MPDKGSSSS